1 MYSVL
6 KLFTANTIACIGLSF
21 LSISAIYV
29 PLASAQSTI
38 TQATQPSSLSQRLI
52 GTWRLVKQGDRIIT
66 GTPNAQRLKFFTSK
80 KWSITQADES
90 TKRVIFHHG
99 GTYSLKNDI
108 RTSVVNYANESTAS
122 RIRTVSYFKISIKG
136 DTYEQIG
143 LNNPYTE
150 TWQRVK

>member
-1 MYSVL
+1 MRSGL
-6 KLFTANTIACIGLSF
+6 TLFTANKIAYACLSF

-52 GTWRLVKQGDRIIT
+52 GTWRLVKQGNRIIT
-66 GTPNAQRLKFFTSK
+66 GTPTAQRLKFFTNK
-80 KWSITQADES
+80 KWSITQADEN

-99 GTYSLKNDI
+99 GTYSLKNNI
-108 RTSVVNYANESTAS
+108 MTSVVDYANESTAS
-122 RIRTVSYFKISIKG
+122 RIRTVSYFKISIQG

>member
-1 MYSVL
+1 MRSVL
-6 KLFTANTIACIGLSF
+6 KLFTANTMAYISLSF

-38 TQATQPSSLSQRLI
+38 TQATQPPSLSQRLI
-52 GTWRLVKQGDRIIT
+52 GTWRLVKQGDQIVT
-66 GTPNAQRLKFFTSK
+66 GTPNAQRLKFFTGK
-80 KWSITQADES
+80 KWNITQADKS
-90 TKRVIFHHG
+90 TNRVIFHHG

-108 RTSVVNYANESTAS
+108 MTSVVDYANEPTAS
-122 RIRTVSYFKISIKG
+122 RIRTVSYFKINVQG

-143 LNNPYTE
+143 LNNSYTE

>member
-1 MYSVL
+1 MRSVL
-6 KLFTANTIACIGLSF
+6 KLFTANTMAYIGLSS

-38 TQATQPSSLSQRLI
+38 TQATQPPSLSQRLI
-52 GTWRLVKQGDRIIT
+52 GTWRLVKQGDQIVT
-66 GTPNAQRLKFFTSK
+66 GTPNAQRLKFFTGK
-80 KWSITQADES
+80 KWNITQADKS
-90 TKRVIFHHG
+90 TNRVIFHHG

-108 RTSVVNYANESTAS
+108 MTSVVDYANEPTAS
-122 RIRTVSYFKISIKG
+122 RIRTVSYFKINVQG

-143 LNNPYTE
+143 LNNSYTE